1 MPNIKIA
8 LCQLNPTIGDF
19 NGNLDKAA
27 AAIHDNDADI
37 YVFPECF
44 VSNYPS
50 GDLYLDRTFVACAEE
65 HLNEYQKLVTDNNK
79 TIIIG
84 APRFATDPNKKAFN
98 SAFLIDRHGISL
110 VADKRHL
117 PNYGVFD
124 DERWFT
130 TSDKASN
137 TVDYHDAD
145 GNLVAH
151 ICICIC
157 EDIWFSDVIK
167 EAADRDNADFVISI
181 NSSPYSIAKAAFRR
195 KVFEDRVME
204 SHIPLIY
211 VNQVGGNDELVWDGA
226 SAALDGHGNYHE
238 MEPWKEEVSIVELT
252 KENGSW
258 KIANSKAPVEQPF
271 DMERYTAA
279 CIGLRDYVHKN
290 GFKKV
295 VLGLSGGAD
304 SALVGLMAADVFGV
318 DNVDFITM
326 PTRYTSG
333 DSNDFAKLLG
343 HGMGSGSRV
352 HTVPVQTMVD
362 TFLKG
367 FTDTFGSQKPNVA
380 EENLQAQL
388 RGDILSFFSNKFSA
402 MILSTG
408 NKSEIAMGYATLYGD
423 MRGGFNPLKDLYKT
437 EVFELLEMRHRIGF
451 NALNENVTQDD
462 ISSNNIFR
470 NAFGHDL
477 VSLNS
482 EAVEALRKTIDR
494 PPSAELAE
502 GQKDSDSL
510 PDYSVLDKIL
520 WNMIDHKESLTDD
533 QVAAETGYNLELVKS
548 VRNRVRLMEYKRFQA
563 CPGPKIHRKAFIGL
577 DWRHPMSSK
586 FRA

>member
-1 MPNIKIA
+1 M
-8 LCQLNPTIGDF
+8 
-19 NGNLDKAA
+19 
-27 AAIHDNDADI
+27 
-37 YVFPECF
+37 
-44 VSNYPS
+44 
-50 GDLYLDRTFVACAEE
+50 
-65 HLNEYQKLVTDNNK
+65 
-79 TIIIG
+79 
-84 APRFATDPNKKAFN
+84 
-98 SAFLIDRHGISL
+98 
-110 VADKRHL
+110 
-117 PNYGVFD
+117 
-124 DERWFT
+124 
-130 TSDKASN
+130 
-137 TVDYHDAD
+137 
-145 GNLVAH
+145 
-151 ICICIC
+151 
-157 EDIWFSDVIK
+157 
-167 EAADRDNADFVISI
+167 ISI
-181 NSSPYSIAKAAFRR
+181 NSSPYSIAKAAYRR

-226 SAALDGHGNYHE
+226 SAALDGQGNYHE
-238 MEPWKEEVSIVELT
+238 MEPWKEGVAIIELSKDKNGWHIV
-252 KENGSW
+252 NP
-258 KIANSKAPVEQPF
+258 KAPMEQAF
-271 DMERYTAA
+271 DIERYTAA

-326 PTRYTSG
+326 PTRFTSD

-343 HGMGSGSRV
+343 HGMGSGARV
-352 HTVPVQTMVD
+352 HTMPVQAMYD
-362 TFLKG
+362 TFLTG
-367 FTDTFGSQKPNVA
+367 FTEAFGSQKTNVA

-388 RGDILSFFSNKFSA
+388 RGDILSFFSNKFGS

-437 EVFELLEMRHRIGF
+437 EVFELLEFRHRIGS
-451 NALNENVTQDD
+451 NALRGSETLTD
-462 ISSNNIFR
+462 IDAQEIFKG
-470 NAFGHDL
+470 AFGHKL
-477 VSLNS
+477 VALDKN
-482 EAVEALRKTIDR
+482 AVEALRKTIDR

-510 PDYSVLDKIL
+510 PDYAVLDKIL

-533 QVAAETGYNLELVKS
+533 QIATETSYPLDLVKT
-548 VRNRVRLMEYKRFQA
+548 VRSRVRFMEYKRFQA

>member
-1 MPNIKIA
+1 MSKLKIA
-8 LCQLNPTIGDF
+8 LCQLNPTIGAFED
-19 NGNLDKAA
+19 NLAKAA
-27 AAIHDNDADI
+27 AAIQGNDADI
-37 YVFPECF
+37 YVFPECY

-50 GDLYLDRTFVACAEE
+50 GDLFLDRTFVSRAEE
-65 HLNEYQKLVTDNNK
+65 YLNEYQKLVADNDK

-110 VADKRHL
+110 AADKRHL

-195 KVFEDRVME
+195 KVFEERVME
-204 SHIPLIY
+204 SRIPLIY
-211 VNQVGGNDELVWDGA
+211 VNQVGGNDELVWDGC
-226 SAALDGHGNYHE
+226 SAALDGEGNYHE
-238 MEPWKEEVSIVELT
+238 MEPWKEGVSIIELS
-252 KENGSW
+252 KDKNGW
-258 KIANSKAPVEQPF
+258 QIVNAKAPAEQAF
-271 DMERYTAA
+271 DIERYTAA
-279 CIGLRDYVHKN
+279 CMGLRDYVHKN
-290 GFKKV
+290 GFQRV

-318 DNVDFITM
+318 DYVDFITM
-326 PTRYTSG
+326 PTRFTSD
-333 DSNDFAKLLG
+333 DSNDFAEMLG
-343 HGMGSGSRV
+343 YGMGTGARV
-352 HTVPVQTMVD
+352 HTMPVQTVFD
-362 TFLKG
+362 TFLAG
-367 FTDTFGSQKPNVA
+367 FNQSFGVQKPNVA

-388 RGDILSFFSNKFSA
+388 RGDILSFFSNKFGS

-437 EVFELLEMRHRIGF
+437 EVFELLELRHRIAF
-451 NALNENVTQDD
+451 NILNAT
-462 ISSNNIFR
+462 ISKEDTSAQRIFR
-470 NAFGHDL
+470 DAFGHDL
-477 VSLNS
+477 VSLDKG
-482 EAVEALRKTIDR
+482 AVEALRKTIDR

-510 PDYSVLDKIL
+510 PDYAVLDKIL

-533 QVAAETGYNLELVKS
+533 QIVAETGYPLDLVES
-548 VRNRVRLMEYKRFQA
+548 VRKRVRFMEYKRFQA
-563 CPGPKIHRKAFIGL
+563 CPGPKLHRKAFIGL

-586 FRA
+586 FRV